1 VLLVSFGVVVFA
13 LLHVYHG
20 RVVQMVPHMKEKAA
34 ERLKHV
40 SIEFGQTVVYIFSLR
55 SLIYLGRYVLE
66 I

>member
-1 VLLVSFGVVVFA
+1 MLVSFGVVVFA

-20 RVVQMVPHMKEKAA
+20 CAVQMVPHMKEKAA

-40 SIEFGQTVVYIFSLR
+40 SIDFGQTVVHIFSLR
-55 SLIYLGRYVLE
+55 SLLCLGRYVLE